1 MTFTYVG
8 DLSTDLDNVRFNI
21 GDTVENTGVRP
32 SGSNFTDEEIGGLIT
47 REGSWQKAT
56 AAIYETLAA
65 EYARFVNLTLGP
77 RREDMSDA
85 AKMYKGLAEE
95 WRAEYGTSSAGRVGS
110 SAVTR
115 VDAYSDD
122 IPGDQ
127 V

>member
-32 SGSNFTDEEIGGLIT
+32 SGGNFTDEEIGGLIT

-85 AKMYKGLAEE
+85 AKMYADLAEK
-95 WRAEYGTSSAGRVGS
+95 WRDEYGSTATGRAGS

-115 VDAYSDD
+115 IDGYSDD
-122 IPGDQ
+122 IPSDQ